1 MSKEK
6 QLKKILSDYAAGK
19 LSTGEAKKL
28 EQLILKYSLVK
39 PWDWKDN
46 AHKELMEAR
55 IREKLETSWT
65 RRKPKNKIRILI
77 TWGVAAC
84 FACFCTFIYFYS
96 TRTATIKS
104 YEIAKAKDYASD
116 QVLLITSDGKQIKL
130 GRSASIADIKQKIHL
145 NNHANPAEN
154 MVAVKV
160 PSQKQFN
167 LTLDDGTKVWLNAG
181 ATLRFPE
188 IFNKKSERIVH
199 LEGEGYFEV
208 FSNKAQPFK
217 VMALR
222 TEVKVTGTRFN
233 IQAFDEDHTVK
244 TALLEGH
251 VSFCMD
257 KKAYQLRPG
266 QQTSAD
272 INKKQVIIQPFDAEK
287 LLSWKAGYFV
297 FDNMDLSEVMK
308 TVSRWYN
315 ITVVAQASIN
325 NNKKIGGTFPN
336 NVPLSDFL
344 ADLSLLSGLKFKING
359 KEVLIMNQ

>member
-1 MSKEK
+1 MSNEK
-6 QLKKILSDYAAGK
+6 QLKKILSDYAGGK
-19 LSTGEAKKL
+19 LSIGEVKKL
-28 EQLILKYSLVK
+28 EQLILKYPLMK
-39 PWDWKDN
+39 PWGWKDN
-46 AHKELMEAR
+46 AHKEVMKER
-55 IREKLETSWT
+55 IREKLETSST
-65 RRKPKNKIRILI
+65 RRKPNNKIRILI

-84 FACFCTFIYFYS
+84 LACFCTFTYFYS

-104 YEIAKAKDYASD
+104 YKIAKARDYASD
-116 QVLLITSDGKQIKL
+116 QVVLITSDGKQIKL
-130 GRSASIADIKQKIHL
+130 GGAASIADIKHKIHL

-181 ATLRFPE
+181 AILRFPE
-188 IFNKKSERIVH
+188 TFDKKSERIVH

-217 VMALR
+217 VMALG

-233 IQAFDEDHTVK
+233 VQAFDDDHTVK

-251 VSFCMD
+251 VSFSMG
-257 KKAYQLRPG
+257 KKAYQLHPG

-272 INKKQVIIQPFDAEK
+272 INKKQVIVQPFDAEK

-297 FDNMDLSEVMK
+297 FDNMDLSEVMR

-315 ITVVAQASIN
+315 ITVVAQNPI

-336 NVPLSDFL
+336 NAPLSDFL

-359 KEVLIMNQ
+359 EEVLIMN

>member
-6 QLKKILSDYAAGK
+6 QLRKILSDYAEGK
-19 LSTGEAKKL
+19 LSTREVKKL
-28 EQLILKYSLVK
+28 EHLILKYPLAE

-46 AHKELMEAR
+46 AHKEVMGAR
-55 IREKLETSWT
+55 IREKLETSWAQ
-65 RRKPKNKIRILI
+65 RKPNNNIRILI
-77 TWGVAAC
+77 TWAVAAC
-84 FACFCTFIYFYS
+84 LACCCAFIYFYLNG
-96 TRTATIKS
+96 TATIKS
-104 YEIAKAKDYASD
+104 YEIAKAKDF
-116 QVLLITSDGKQIKL
+116 TSDEVVLIMPDGEQIKL
-130 GRSASIADIKQKIHL
+130 GETASIADIKQNIHL
-145 NNHANPAEN
+145 DDHANPAEN

-181 ATLRFPE
+181 AILRFPA
-188 IFNKKSERIVH
+188 IFNKKSDRIVH

-208 FSNKAQPFK
+208 VSDKAHPFK
-217 VMALR
+217 VMALG

-233 IQAFDEDHTVK
+233 VQAFDEDHTVK

-251 VSFCMD
+251 VSFSLD
-257 KKAYQLRPG
+257 KKVYQLHPG

-272 INKKQVIIQPFDAEK
+272 INRKQVIIQPFDAEK

-315 ITVVAQASIN
+315 ITVVARAPL

-336 NVPLSDFL
+336 NVALSDFL

-359 KEVLIMNQ
+359 EEVLIMN